1 MNQQSYQSLTNWF
14 YQRPILNKI
23 LVSCCRLFP
32 YSMFFLYAVGSVCLF
47 SHFLFYGFDAEYL
60 LFWIIPAAGF
70 VLVSVL
76 RKKINAPRPY
86 DLFDFTPLIGHES
99 GASLRLFNF
108 FCFALDFFA
117 QSFPNSFGY
126 FVWSFSIAD
135 RCLPHSCRTSFSE
148 RCVLRCAVFPCFLR
162 CMLPIVF
169 CPSWLFCSLSLTFF
183 GQFPG

>member
-23 LVSCCRLFP
+23 LVSCCRLFH

-60 LFWIIPAAGF
+60 LFLIIPGVGF
-70 VLVSVL
+70 VLVSLL

-99 GASLRLFNF
+99 GASFPSRHTACAFLIFSALLWIFLHNLFPISLVILSGVL
-108 FCFALDFFA
+108 ALLTGA
-117 QSFPNSFGY
+117 SRILAGLHFPK
-126 FVWSFSIAD
+126 D
-135 RCLPHSCRTSFSE
+135 
-148 RCVLRCAVFPCFLR
+148 VF
-162 CMLPIVF
+162 
-169 CPSWLFCSLSLTFF
+169 
-183 GQFPG
+183 

>member
-70 VLVSVL
+70 VLVSLL

-86 DLFDFTPLIGHES
+86 DLFYFTPLIGHES
-99 GASLRLFNF
+99 GASFPSRHTACAFLIFSALLWIFLHNLFPISLVILSGVLALLTGASRILAGLHF
-108 FCFALDFFA
+108 PKDVFCGALFSLVFSA
-117 QSFPNSFGY
+117 VFYPLCSVLLGY
-126 FVWSFSIAD
+126 FV
-135 RCLPHSCRTSFSE
+135 R
-148 RCVLRCAVFPCFLR
+148 
-162 CMLPIVF
+162 
-169 CPSWLFCSLSLTFF
+169 
-183 GQFPG
+183 

>member
-60 LFWIIPAAGF
+60 LFWIIPAVGF
-70 VLVSVL
+70 VLVSLL

-99 GASLRLFNF
+99 GAS
-108 FCFALDFFA
+108 
-117 QSFPNSFGY
+117 
-126 FVWSFSIAD
+126 
-135 RCLPHSCRTSFSE
+135 
-148 RCVLRCAVFPCFLR
+148 
-162 CMLPIVF
+162 
-169 CPSWLFCSLSLTFF
+169 CPSRHTACAFLIFSALLWIFLHNLFPILLVSELFDKKQNTEKYVINKSNKLGENNDEKNLHIWL
-183 GQFPG
+183 